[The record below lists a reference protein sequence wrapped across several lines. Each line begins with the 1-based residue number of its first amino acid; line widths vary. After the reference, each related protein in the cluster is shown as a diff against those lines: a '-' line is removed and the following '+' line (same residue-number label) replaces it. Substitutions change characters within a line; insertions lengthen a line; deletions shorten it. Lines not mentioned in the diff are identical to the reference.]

1 MNYDIVPIK
10 NHYRGM
16 GRLLLATDLY
26 TKQAK
31 KEYDVL
37 LGDYYKYLSIIQ
49 QSPSSAGLTDL
60 VNLCK
65 KFLQYGIKCEMIVYD
80 NTPIQTFFGYDLEFL
95 GVDITHE
102 MSESLL
108 YECDDYGIRK
118 FLNQNGLCA
127 TDQYLNCIVLMLD
140 HGDVKWDPCYV
151 YKIKC

>member
-31 KEYDVL
+31 KEYNIL
-37 LGDYYKYLSIIQ
+37 LNDYYKYLSIIQ
-49 QSPSSAGLTDL
+49 QSPSSAGLVAL

-65 KFLQYGIKCEMIVYD
+65 KFLRYGIKCEIIVYD
-80 NTPIQTFFGYDLEFL
+80 NIPIQTFFGHDLEFL

-127 TDQYLNCIVLMLD
+127 TDQHLNCIVPMLD

-151 YKIKC
+151 YRIKC